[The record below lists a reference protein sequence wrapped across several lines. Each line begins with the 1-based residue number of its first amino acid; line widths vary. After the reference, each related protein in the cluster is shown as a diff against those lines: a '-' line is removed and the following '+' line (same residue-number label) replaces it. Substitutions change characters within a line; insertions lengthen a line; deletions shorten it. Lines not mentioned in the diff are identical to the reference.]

1 MKAQIALVLLLLISI
16 QTASAVTV
24 QQKDLTLI
32 KSQYGKLGDIFHF
45 GDRLYVDSNGHLIIE
60 RGSPFSSADIVS
72 VQAVTYVSTN
82 DVPNVPLT
90 LKGLAQSIDGQASHV
105 HKLTITDSSG
115 AVVKTMDF
123 NVPSEQNVNVNLA
136 LNKLP
141 AGTYTYSVSETISV
155 QTGFRV
161 LTGSLQALPY
171 YGYVSCTLCDPN
183 QKGYVWASAV
193 WTLAPPGTIN
203 RDISWVS
210 VSGLPSPSGLAE
222 NTVMYVDEGAT
233 TAGSTKSFLVTSAPV
248 PIATNPPAPTV
259 QVTAIATSAPTASAT
274 ATGTPSDFYE
284 TYNGYTI
291 TKVGNTFY
299 VNGEAFNTIIA
310 AHGIIDAARSAP
322 TSSATVS
329 ATAQATSSAA
339 TSDSGSSTG
348 NDNTD
353 NTPTYA
359 IVALVLLVLAAL
371 VIILTPKGRK

>member
-1 MKAQIALVLLLLISI
+1 LQ
-16 QTASAVTV
+16 
-24 QQKDLTLI
+24 
-32 KSQYGKLGDIFHF
+32 
-45 GDRLYVDSNGHLIIE
+45 
-60 RGSPFSSADIVS
+60 
-72 VQAVTYVSTN
+72 
-82 DVPNVPLT
+82 
-90 LKGLAQSIDGQASHV
+90 GLAQSIDGQASHV
-105 HKLTITDSSG
+105 HRLTVTDSTG
-115 AVVKTMDF
+115 AVVKTTDF
-123 NVPSEQNVNVNLA
+123 NVPSGQNVNVNLA
-136 LNKLP
+136 LNKLT

-203 RDISWVS
+203 RDISYVS
-210 VSGLPSPSGLAE
+210 VQGLPSPSGLAE
-222 NTVMYVDEGAT
+222 NTVMYVDEKAT
-233 TAGSTKSFLVTSAPV
+233 TAGSTKTFTVTSSPV
-248 PIATNPPAPTV
+248 PVATNPPAPTV
-259 QVTAIATSAPTASAT
+259 QATAIATSAPSTSAT
-274 ATGTPSDFYE
+274 ASGTPTPDNFYE

-299 VNGEAFNTIIA
+299 VNGEAFNTITG
-310 AHGIIDAARSAP
+310 AHGVIDAARSAP

-339 TSDSGSSTG
+339 TSDSGSST
-348 NDNTD
+348 DNTD

-371 VIILTPKGRK
+371 VIILAPKGRK